1 MPSILIA
8 GDHQLFYSQLALAF
22 TYWCLSYFSGSCVLQ
37 FCKWTCKYVA
47 YAANSTWRSASNKLL
62 LLNFYSFFDSFPNLI
77 IAFTKEWT
85 CCGWHSS
92 KTVKAAVG
100 RADCRSLTN
109 LRQGSWAHEYCS
121 PKSDHLMSL
130 FVPPHHSSLF
140 FTEARCIFL
149 YILHSGPWR
158 CFVFHT
164 TNVPVRF
171 SYSNHKELK

>member
-8 GDHQLFYSQLALAF
+8 DDHQLFYSQLALAF
-22 TYWCLSYFSGSCVLQ
+22 IYWCLSYFSGSCVLQ

-100 RADCRSLTN
+100 SSLTN
-109 LRQGSWAHEYCS
+109 LRQGLWANEYCS

-130 FVPPHHSSLF
+130 FVPPPTILPYF
-140 FTEARCIFL
+140 LQKRVAYFCIFYTVDL
-149 YILHSGPWR
+149 EDVLSFTPLMCQSDLVTQITRS
-158 CFVFHT
+158 
-164 TNVPVRF
+164 
-171 SYSNHKELK
+171 